1 LRAFDE
7 RALRKGPYR
16 VAVLFTLIG
25 PLFLA
30 GCVNEGILPKAAL
43 PAPNAGD
50 PLPFPTLSAAP
61 VDDGD
66 RVLST
71 AEREAMEAQLSKL
84 ARDREVGVKKRIES
98 KK

>member
-1 LRAFDE
+1 VPASNA
-7 RALRKGPYR
+7 RALQKAQYR
-16 VAVLFTLIG
+16 TVVLFALIG
-25 PLFLA
+25 QFFLF
-30 GCVNEGILPKAAL
+30 GCVNEGIFPRTELPSA
-43 PAPNAGD
+43 NAGE

-61 VDDGD
+61 IDDGD
-66 RVLST
+66 RVLTT

>member
-1 LRAFDE
+1 L
-7 RALRKGPYR
+7 
-16 VAVLFTLIG
+16 AVTFTLIG
-25 PLFLA
+25 TLVLT
-30 GCVNEGILPKAAL
+30 GCANEGIFPKAEL
-43 PAPNAGD
+43 PAPNAGG